1 MNALEELRRSQDV
14 DELRAK
20 LLEISAPFG
29 AVQRLDVLIST
40 HEERQQ
46 AICFMR
52 LASPEQERAFMKSI
66 GVGRFGGEIVLV
78 VDLPASEPEE
88 DNGPLS
94 RWSEFGPM

>member
-1 MNALEELRRSQDV
+1 VA
-14 DELRAK
+14 ELRAK
-20 LLEISAPFG
+20 LMEISAPFG
-29 AVQRLDVLIST
+29 PVLRLDVLLST

-52 LASPEQERAFMKSI
+52 LATPEQERAFMKSI

-78 VDLPASEPEE
+78 VDLPVPELEE
-88 DNGPLS
+88 DGGPLS